1 MFIDSSKRPF
11 NNTSADTENIHT
23 VRLYYNGKF
32 KSANRE
38 GMCQMD
44 LLSQYKIN
52 KCFRA
57 YVERKYIGF
66 ISAALKTIKP
76 APQKKQSS
84 ANNSYRIKPNQCQK
98 ETHHVLIC

>member
-1 MFIDSSKRPF
+1 
-11 NNTSADTENIHT
+11 
-23 VRLYYNGKF
+23 
-32 KSANRE
+32 
-38 GMCQMD
+38 MD

-84 ANNSYRIKPNQCQK
+84 ANNSYRIKPVSKRNPSCSDMLK
-98 ETHHVLIC
+98 VTI